1 MATWDVKMVA
11 KSEPPSLVMCPL
23 KKETSLW
30 KTPFKRSSEQPVIAF
45 YCTDVAEWQNVLIH
59 WKVAVG
65 KSKKDNYVGLW

>member
-1 MATWDVKMVA
+1 MVA

-45 YCTDVAEWQNVLIH
+45 YCTDVA
-59 WKVAVG
+59 VAKCFDTL
-65 KSKKDNYVGLW
+65 KSGRR